1 MILELE
7 DEELSVI
14 GNEQNFYLIWFYYM
28 ISTENVIQI
37 GLQKKKKKKRKK
49 KKKKGKKELN
59 VIL

>member
-28 ISTENVIQI
+28 ISTENVIQS
-37 GLQKKKKKKRKK
+37 GLQKKKGKR
-49 KKKKGKKELN
+49 KKGKKKLS

>member
-14 GNEQNFYLIWFYYM
+14 GNKQNFYLIWFYYM
-28 ISTENVIQI
+28 ISTENVIQS
-37 GLQKKKKKKRKK
+37 GLQKKKKREKEKK
-49 KKKKGKKELN
+49 KKNAN